1 MSPTITPHP
10 PHLQTCDVCDAPLDG
25 LQRYC
30 LNCGTRSRYVS
41 NPALDFLVSKRKPSR
56 LAPKSEVANGG
67 GNDKVAGIPKDAIP
81 WLALATSVA
90 LIFGVLFGTVLKGGG
105 SDNAD
110 LIAALKSQP
119 QQVAAVAAAPTGAT
133 GVSTVTLTSDFKL
146 SQGYAVQL
154 QTIPSTSDQAAAD
167 TAKKAATEKGAP
179 DVGLISQTD
188 FTLTPA
194 PEAGA
199 YVIYSGEFKQEA
211 DAKKALG
218 KLKKKF
224 PDAVVV
230 SVKGSAKD
238 DSGTVLAK
246 GSDGKTAHSL
256 SDYKPSSK
264 KVENDKKAVQDLNNK
279 TGEDY
284 RDAQKDLPAEITIPK
299 DGSSNSGAT
308 GTDN

>member
-1 MSPTITPHP
+1 MSPTTAP
-10 PHLQTCDVCDAPLDG
+10 PHLQICDVCDAPLDG

-30 LNCGTRSRYVS
+30 LNCGTRSRYVD

-56 LAPKSEVANGG
+56 LAPKSEVARNGG
-67 GNDKVAGIPKDAIP
+67 SDKVAGIPRDALP
-81 WLALATSVA
+81 WLALATSLA

-105 SDNAD
+105 NDNAA

-119 QQVAAVAAAPTGAT
+119 QQVAAVAPTGAT
-133 GVSTVTLTSDFKL
+133 TVAASVTLTSDFKL
-146 SQGYAVQL
+146 AQGYAVQL

-167 TAKKAATEKGAP
+167 TAKSAATAKGAA
-179 DVGLISQTD
+179 DVGLLSSTD
-188 FTLTPA
+188 FTITPA
-194 PEAGA
+194 PDAGA
-199 YVIYSGEFKQEA
+199 YVIYSGEFKKEA

-224 PDAVVV
+224 PDAVVIT
-230 SVKGSAKD
+230 VKGSSKD
-238 DSGTVLAK
+238 DSGTVLSK

-256 SDYKPSSK
+256 TDYKPSAK
-264 KVENDKKAVQDLNNK
+264 KKASDKKAVDDLQNK

-299 DGSSNSGAT
+299 DGGSGSGPT
-308 GTDN
+308 GSDN